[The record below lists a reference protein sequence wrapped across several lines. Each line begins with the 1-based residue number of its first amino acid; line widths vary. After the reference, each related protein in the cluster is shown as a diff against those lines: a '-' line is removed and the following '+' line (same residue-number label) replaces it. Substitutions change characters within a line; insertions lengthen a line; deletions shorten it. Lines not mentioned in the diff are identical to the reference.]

1 MQSKVPLTK
10 AAKLL
15 LRLQSTVKHRNKS
28 L

>member
-1 MQSKVPLTK
+1 MTK

-15 LRLQSTVKHRNKS
+15 LRLQSTVWHRNKS